1 MDMPFIQTLL
11 SVQETSGCWIDMARK
26 PFAFKQFT
34 VAQETVT
41 LAVTTDACLFGASID
56 LGSAATV
63 LDLGTGTGL
72 LLLMLAQRY
81 PQLQGFGLELD
92 AATAIQAAAN
102 AASSPFHERL
112 HIAQGDWNNSE
123 WKAIDPPKN
132 SIKGDWNNSA
142 WETTNQ
148 PTTPIS
154 GMTGGPQIRVEGS
167 ENDAPHLKPGI
178 ETLSSPTW
186 PKRFDAIVCN
196 PPFFEGQQESQD
208 TLKRSA
214 RHQSMGSLVKLLH
227 RAAELLEPGGAFHL
241 LLPPESCPSDWGPW
255 HIASQQA
262 IAAHPGKAPHLLH
275 ICLRLEPYTY
285 QELETLN
292 TYDKPGTYSQKAIE
306 LLREFYLNL

>member
-1 MDMPFIQTLL
+1 MPIIQTLL
-11 SVQETSGCWIDMARK
+11 SYQETSGCWIDMARK

-41 LAVTTDACLFGASID
+41 LAVTTDACLFGASIE
-56 LGSAATV
+56 LGSANTV

-81 PQLQGFGLELD
+81 PQIQGFGLELD

-112 HIAQGDWNNSE
+112 HIAQGDWNELE

-132 SIKGDWNNSA
+132 STQGDWEAIDPPSN
-142 WETTNQ
+142 
-148 PTTPIS
+148 PIS
-154 GMTGGPQIRVEGS
+154 GIAREPQSQVDGP
-167 ENDAPHLKPGI
+167 ENDAPHIGPGI
-178 ETLSSPTW
+178 ETLSRSTW
-186 PKRFDAIVCN
+186 PNRFDAIVCN

-208 TLKRSA
+208 ALKRSA
-214 RHQSMGSLVKLLH
+214 RHQSLGSLAKLLN
-227 RAAELLEPGGAFHL
+227 RAAELLEPGGTFHL

-255 HIASQQA
+255 HIASQQS
-262 IAAHPGKAPHLLH
+262 IAAHPDKAPHLLH
-275 ICLRLEPYTY
+275 ICLRLEPSTC

-292 TYDKPGTYSQKAIE
+292 TYDKPGTYSQEAIE
-306 LLREFYLNL
+306 LLREFYLNLQQANLR

>member
-1 MDMPFIQTLL
+1 MPIIQTLL
-11 SVQETSGCWIDMARK
+11 SYQETSGCWIDMARK

-34 VAQETVT
+34 IAQETVT
-41 LAVTTDACLFGASID
+41 LAVTTDACLFGASVD

-112 HIAQGDWNNSE
+112 HIAQGDWNDPEWKAIDQPNNSIIGDWNNSE
-123 WKAIDPPKN
+123 WKAIDQPKN
-132 SIKGDWNNSA
+132 
-142 WETTNQ
+142 E
-148 PTTPIS
+148 IS
-154 GMTGGPQIRVEGS
+154 ELAREPQSQVDGP
-167 ENDAPHLKPGI
+167 ENDAPHIKQGI
-178 ETLSSPTW
+178 ETCSRPPW
-186 PKRFDAIVCN
+186 PKRFDAIICN

-208 TLKRSA
+208 ALKRSA
-214 RHQSMGSLVKLLH
+214 RHQSLGSLVKLLN

-241 LLPPESCPSDWGPW
+241 LLPPESCPTEWGSW

-275 ICLRLEPYTY
+275 LSLRLEPSTC
-285 QELETLN
+285 QELETLH
-292 TYDKPGTYSQKAIE
+292 TYDKPGSYSQESIE
-306 LLREFYLNL
+306 LLREFYLNI